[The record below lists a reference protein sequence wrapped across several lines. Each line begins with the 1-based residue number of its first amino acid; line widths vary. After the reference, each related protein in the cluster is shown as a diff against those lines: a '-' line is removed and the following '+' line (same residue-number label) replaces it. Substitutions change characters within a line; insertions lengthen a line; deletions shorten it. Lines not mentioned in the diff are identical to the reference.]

1 MGKIKINMLSGT
13 IIEKPLV
20 TAFKGANGDYI
31 VFDNEMS
38 GTMGLPIILISKLE
52 GAHLTKIADKS
63 AEWDATKEMLRQ
75 IIAGSPVE
83 YIVAPLEVNASD
95 DFFTQLTLPI
105 NSFDLLRSRYTL
117 TNSNN
122 ISTAAIPT
130 ESNEPV
136 TLSAAPEAAPVE
148 SQPAAPAPEAAPAEP
163 QPAAPA
169 PEVAPAE
176 PQPAAPTPEVAPVE
190 PQQAAPTPEA
200 APAEPQPAAPT
211 PEAAPAEP
219 INFTADKEAFLKAC
233 ENMFDALVA
242 KINK

>member
-20 TAFKGANGDYI
+20 TAFKGAAGDYI

-52 GAHLTKIADKS
+52 GDHLTKIADKS
-63 AEWDATKEMLRQ
+63 PEWDATKELLRQ
-75 IIAGSPVE
+75 IIAGSAVD

-105 NSFDLLRSRYTL
+105 NSFDLLRNRYTL

-122 ISTAAIPT
+122 ISVEIPK
-130 ESNEPV
+130 ESNEPIALGV
-136 TLSAAPEAAPVE
+136 VNEAAPV
-148 SQPAAPAPEAAPAEP
+148 
-163 QPAAPA
+163 
-169 PEVAPAE
+169 
-176 PQPAAPTPEVAPVE
+176 APTPEVAPAQPE
-190 PQQAAPTPEA
+190 PVAPTPEV
-200 APAEPQPAAPT
+200 APAQPEPVAPT
-211 PEAAPAEP
+211 PEVAPAQPAPTTP
-219 INFTADKEAFLKAC
+219 IDFTADKEAFLKAC

-242 KINK
+242 KVNK

>member
-1 MGKIKINMLSGT
+1 MGKIKINLLSGT

-63 AEWDATKEMLRQ
+63 SEWDATKEMLRQ

-83 YIVAPLEVNASD
+83 YIVAPLEVEASD

-105 NSFDLLRSRYTL
+105 NSFDLLKSRYTL

-122 ISTAAIPT
+122 ISTAIPT
-130 ESNEPV
+130 DSNQPV
-136 TLSAAPEAAPVE
+136 ALGNAPV
-148 SQPAAPAPEAAPAEP
+148 QPAAPVQETAPAP
-163 QPAAPA
+163 VQPAAPVQEA
-169 PEVAPAE
+169 VPAPA
-176 PQPAAPTPEVAPVE
+176 QPAAPVQEAVPAPV
-190 PQQAAPTPEA
+190 
-200 APAEPQPAAPT
+200 QPAAPVD
-211 PEAAPAEP
+211 
-219 INFTADKEAFLKAC
+219 FTADKEAFLKAC

-242 KINK
+242 KVNK

>member
-20 TAFKGANGDYI
+20 TAFKGAAGDYI

-52 GAHLTKIADKS
+52 GDHLTKIADKS
-63 AEWDATKEMLRQ
+63 PEWDATKELLRQ
-75 IIAGSPVE
+75 IIAGSAVD

-105 NSFDLLRSRYTL
+105 NSFDLLRNRYTL

-122 ISTAAIPT
+122 ISVEIPK
-130 ESNEPV
+130 ESNEPISLGV
-136 TLSAAPEAAPVE
+136 VNEAAPV
-148 SQPAAPAPEAAPAEP
+148 APTS
-163 QPAAPA
+163 
-169 PEVAPAE
+169 EVAPAQPE
-176 PQPAAPTPEVAPVE
+176 PVAPTPEVAPAQPE
-190 PQQAAPTPEA
+190 PVAPTPEVA
-200 APAEPQPAAPT
+200 SAQPEPVAPT
-211 PEAAPAEP
+211 PEVAPAQPAPTTP
-219 INFTADKEAFLKAC
+219 IDFTADKEAFLKAC

-242 KINK
+242 KVNK